1 MSTSSPRPVR
11 LLLMRHGQ
19 THGNVAGAL
28 DTGMPGL
35 DLTDL
40 GRAQARAAARA
51 LEVREGHRLEQLY
64 VSKLVR
70 THQTAAPLADTR
82 TIDPVELP
90 GVHEITAGAYEMAT
104 DHDSV
109 VGYLTTVKSWVEGRL
124 DVRMPGGETG
134 VEFLERY
141 DADVATVTTSG
152 ADTVCLVSHGAAIR
166 TWVAARVAD
175 AADRPEAL
183 QPLNNTGVITVEGH
197 PSSGWRLV
205 DWHAD
210 PIGGSALEDETA
222 EDPTAEPVAGSE
234 ADPDV
239 R

>member
-1 MSTSSPRPVR
+1 M
-11 LLLMRHGQ
+11 LMRHGQ

-51 LEVREGHRLEQLY
+51 LDLRNERPIEQLY

-70 THQTAAPLADTR
+70 THQTAAPLADSR
-82 TIDPVELP
+82 TIAPVELR

-109 VGYLTTVKSWVEGRL
+109 VGYLSTVKSWVEGDL
-124 DVRMPGGETG
+124 TVRMPGGETG

-141 DADVATVTTSG
+141 DADVTTVTSSG
-152 ADTVCLVSHGAAIR
+152 AETVVLVSHGAAIR
-166 TWVAARVAD
+166 TWVATRVAE
-175 AADRPEAL
+175 AASHPEAV
-183 QPLNNTGVITVEGH
+183 QPLHNTGVITVEGH
-197 PSSGWRLV
+197 PSTGWRLV
-205 DWHAD
+205 DWHAQ
-210 PIGGSALEDETA
+210 PIGGDYLEDVTA
-222 EDPTAEPVAGSE
+222 EDPTAEPVAGGE
-234 ADPDV
+234 ADPSL
-239 R
+239 RG

>member
-1 MSTSSPRPVR
+1 
-11 LLLMRHGQ
+11 MRHGQ

-40 GRAQARAAARA
+40 GRAQAEAAARV
-51 LEVREGHRLEQLY
+51 LDGNGIEQVY

-70 THQTAAPLADTR
+70 THQTAAPLAGVR
-82 TIDPVELP
+82 RIDPVELA

-109 VGYLTTVKSWVEGRL
+109 KGYMSTVHSWVRGEL
-124 DVRMPGGETG
+124 SVRMPGGETG
-134 VEFLERY
+134 TEFLERY
-141 DADVATVTTSG
+141 DADVEQVVESG
-152 ADTVCLVSHGAAIR
+152 AGALLLVSHGAAIR
-166 TWVAARVAD
+166 TWVASRVAD
-175 AADRPEAL
+175 ANGRPEAV
-183 QPLNNTGVITVEGH
+183 QPLHNTAVITLEGH
-197 PSSGWRLV
+197 PRTGWKLV

-210 PIGGSALEDETA
+210 PIGGHLLQVPEEQQTGID
-222 EDPTAEPVAGSE
+222 DPTSE
-234 ADPDV
+234 APAETSS